1 MPIAE
6 KATQPRMT
14 VEEFLAWDGGGH
26 VGKLEVFRK
35 GDAGGWSP
43 DPEVAT
49 SGSVRLAS
57 IGSDLLISEVYRGTY
72 LLPE

>member
-43 DPEVAT
+43 DRK
-49 SGSVRLAS
+49 SV
-57 IGSDLLISEVYRGTY
+57 V
-72 LLPE
+72 